1 MIKKML
7 SLLLECIL
15 ALSLCACGSGNSQG
29 QNTDTAQIVANEAE
43 EVSEETTEPKQEA
56 NADTDGAK
64 NDAASAESRTESYPE
79 MGLTLNYPADF
90 SNTKG
95 YFMPYSNGEI
105 ARGINLM
112 MFYYAAMPEEECKAL
127 LEKDNATEEEISAF
141 RDKVGVLLN
150 VIAIDKGRG
159 VQEMIEEVG
168 LKENYLDKVS
178 EIGQAED
185 VTFYMIDEASGDDEF
200 AQNVEEEYA
209 QEFAALH
216 DSLIEVLKNAEYSVP
231 LAHGSEYMGKKI
243 SFETTDVDGNPVKSE
258 EIFAQNKITMLNV
271 WATWCGPCKGELRG
285 LGEMNR
291 SYAGKGV
298 AVVGLC
304 ADADTNLEECKKL
317 LAENEV
323 DYLNLLP
330 FEGYEGTIP
339 IPCYPV
345 SYYVDSEGTIIAPPM
360 EGAPADMSTYE
371 EYIDELLEEK

>member
-7 SLLLECIL
+7 PLLLECIL

-112 MFYYAAMPEEECKAL
+112 IFYYAAMPEEECKAL

-178 EIGQAED
+178 EIGQAE
-185 VTFYMIDEASGDDEF
+185 
-200 AQNVEEEYA
+200 
-209 QEFAALH
+209 L
-216 DSLIEVLKNAEYSVP
+216 
-231 LAHGSEYMGKKI
+231 
-243 SFETTDVDGNPVKSE
+243 PVRFK
-258 EIFAQNKITMLNV
+258 
-271 WATWCGPCKGELRG
+271 
-285 LGEMNR
+285 
-291 SYAGKGV
+291 
-298 AVVGLC
+298 
-304 ADADTNLEECKKL
+304 
-317 LAENEV
+317 
-323 DYLNLLP
+323 
-330 FEGYEGTIP
+330 
-339 IPCYPV
+339 
-345 SYYVDSEGTIIAPPM
+345 
-360 EGAPADMSTYE
+360 
-371 EYIDELLEEK
+371 

>member
-231 LAHGSEYMGKKI
+231 LAHGSEYIGKKI